1 MANFMIAYD
10 LKKSGQNYTCIT
22 EKLKAMNA
30 LHSQGSVWLH
40 KADTTCAAIRD
51 HLKSC
56 LDDNDELMVV
66 QISTWASYQMPHDA
80 KFLNA

>member
-10 LKKSGQNYTCIT
+10 LKQHGQNYNCIT
-22 EKLKAMNA
+22 EKLKKLNA
-30 LHSQGSVWLH
+30 FHSQGSVWLYKGATNC
-40 KADTTCAAIRD
+40 KALRD

-66 QISTWASYQMPHDA
+66 EIADWASYQMPHDA
-80 KFLNA
+80 KFLNG